1 MNNWLLAIVMFCSG
15 VVTDVLWAF
24 YIQALAEHA
33 RTSKKRYL
41 RAAAWWSVG
50 TGVCTLVFVEG
61 VVQNVWI
68 STIWLVGL
76 WLGTYFSAT
85 VKQFFGVRYV
95 EKQDG

>member
-1 MNNWLLAIVMFCSG
+1 MNNWLLAILMFCSG

-24 YIQALAEHA
+24 YIQSLAEHA
-33 RTSKKRYL
+33 RTGRKRYL

-68 STIWLVGL
+68 STIWLLGL
-76 WLGTYFSAT
+76 WLGTYYSAT
-85 VKQFFGVRYV
+85 VKHFLGVQYA
-95 EKQDG
+95 EKQNG